1 MDGILLIN
9 KPQGVTSHDVV
20 DIVRRRLKMKK
31 VGHAGS
37 LDPLATG
44 VLVILLG
51 KTTKLSAKFMDFD
64 KTYEATLTLGATTD
78 TGDSCG
84 KVIKEFSYEGVSEE
98 STRKSFVSF
107 VGDINQVP
115 PMVSAIKYKGEPLY
129 KLARLGIE
137 VKRNPRVV
145 KIYSLDLLNFSLP
158 DISFKVRCSKGTYVR
173 TLGEDIA
180 KSLDC
185 GGHISKITRVG
196 IGPLTL
202 QKCITVDQINE
213 NHIRSWQDI

>member
-9 KPQGVTSHDVV
+9 KPRGITSHDVV
-20 DIVRRRLKMKK
+20 SIVRRRLKMKK

-44 VLVILLG
+44 VLVVLLG
-51 KTTKLSAKFMDFD
+51 KMTKLSAKFMDFD
-64 KTYEATLTLGATTD
+64 KAYEATLTLGAVTD

-98 STRKSFVSF
+98 NIRRAFAGF
-107 VGDINQVP
+107 VGEINQVP
-115 PMVSAIKYKGEPLY
+115 PMVSALKYKGKPLY

-137 VKRNPRVV
+137 VPRKPRVV
-145 KIYSLDLLNFSLP
+145 KIYDLDILDLSLP
-158 DISFKVRCSKGTYVR
+158 DISFRVRCSKGTYVR

-180 KSLDC
+180 KSLGC
-185 GGHISKITRVG
+185 GGHISKITRVA
-196 IGPLTL
+196 IGPLTI
-202 QKCITVDQINE
+202 QKCITVDQIDE
-213 NHIRSWQDI
+213 NHIRTWKDI